1 LVFDGVELA
10 VYCDPPVTNVKIP
23 VREMGRV
30 AAIILMES
38 IDNKA
43 RQNLQY
49 FLDALKL
56 GYPRLS
62 LNQGRTYFGVAE
74 P

>member
-1 LVFDGVELA
+1 
-10 VYCDPPVTNVKIP
+10 
-23 VREMGRV
+23 
-30 AAIILMES
+30 MES